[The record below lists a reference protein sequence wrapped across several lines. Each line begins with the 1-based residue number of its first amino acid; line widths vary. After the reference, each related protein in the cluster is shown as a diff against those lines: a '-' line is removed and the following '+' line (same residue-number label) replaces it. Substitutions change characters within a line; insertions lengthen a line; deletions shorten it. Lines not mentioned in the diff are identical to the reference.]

1 MKALVTGAGGFLG
14 RYIVEQLVARG
25 DHVRGL
31 ARQVLSGARPRWA
44 SSPCRRTSA
53 TRTRCVRRSGQWM
66 SCSTRLRCAD
76 IWGPWELFLFDQRRR
91 AR

>member
-14 RYIVEQLVARG
+14 RYMVEQLVARG

-31 ARQVLSGARPRWA
+31 ARKSYGVLTALGVESIAGDIRDAD
-44 SSPCRRTSA
+44 T
-53 TRTRCVRRSGQWM
+53 VRAAVHGM
-66 SCSTRLRCAD
+66 DVVFHTAAVAD
-76 IWGPWELFLFDQRRR
+76 IWGSWELFLLHQRRR